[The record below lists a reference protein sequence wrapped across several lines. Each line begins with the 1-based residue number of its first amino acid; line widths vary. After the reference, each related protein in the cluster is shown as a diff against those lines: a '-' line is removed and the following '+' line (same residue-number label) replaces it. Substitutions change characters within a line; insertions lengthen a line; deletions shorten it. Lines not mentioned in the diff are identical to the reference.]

1 MEDIT
6 NIIFIKGSK
15 QSIVDFINRGLKGCK
30 SKVRIS
36 ADMTGE
42 QIADRLNG
50 HGCPITM
57 RSYLPM
63 PATFFH
69 YDTTEGPLSFGLWY
83 QWGCRDNSDDYDQ
96 DLFHARRQEMYDFLK
111 AHPERFTADEDGNY
125 EYTDY
130 DQALKDIHSELID
143 AYRKYLHRYACAA
156 SYQKR
161 KYGVIGW
168 EEWGLKYYGCP
179 ESVPL
184 DLWKL
189 KCETKEELCLSF
201 QAIDALD
208 YPIAFLKFINGLD
221 GITVYAYGFDDCT
234 CPSWYQYN
242 GRKDEVVWKDALE
255 DPKFEEYKEVLKTQ
269 EDYNPNTVDS
279 ETEYKVLE
287 GYVKNFL
294 KELNESLSENECK

>member
-1 MEDIT
+1 MT
-6 NIIFIKGSK
+6 NIVFIKGAK

-57 RSYLPM
+57 HSYLPM

-96 DLFHARRQEMYDFLK
+96 DLFHARWQEMYDFLK

-168 EEWGLKYYGCP
+168 EEWCMEHYGCP
-179 ESVPL
+179 ENAPL
-184 DLWKL
+184 DIWKL
-189 KCETKEELCLSF
+189 KYETPGELCLSF
-201 QAIDALD
+201 QLIDASD
-208 YPIAFLKFINGLD
+208 YPVSFLRYLNSID
-221 GITVYAYGFDDCT
+221 GVTVYAYGFADNIS
-234 CPSWYQYN
+234 PSWYQYN
-242 GRKDEVVWKDALE
+242 GQKEELVWKGE
-255 DPKFEEYKEVLKTQ
+255 DDDDSVLMA
-269 EDYNPNTVDS
+269 DS
-279 ETEYKVLE
+279 EASYKVLE
-287 GYVKNFL
+287 GYVKEFL
-294 KELNESLSENECK
+294 KELAVPK

>member
-1 MEDIT
+1 MTNQLIDLMADIS

-36 ADMTGE
+36 ADMSGE
-42 QIADRLNG
+42 QISDRLNG

-57 RSYLPM
+57 HAYLPM

-69 YDTTEGPLSFGLWY
+69 YHTTEGPLSFGLWY

-161 KYGVIGW
+161 KYGVVGW
-168 EEWGLKYYGCP
+168 EEWGMKHYGCP
-179 ESVPL
+179 VSVPL

-201 QAIDALD
+201 QLIDPLD
-208 YPIAFLKFINGLD
+208 YPISFLKFINSFE
-221 GITVYAYGFDDCT
+221 GIAVYAYGFSEYY
-234 CPSWYQYN
+234 CPSWFQYN
-242 GRKDEVVWKDALE
+242 GQKDELVWKGDDE
-255 DPKFEEYKEVLKTQ
+255 DSTLLA
-269 EDYNPNTVDS
+269 DS
-279 ETEYKVLE
+279 EASYKVLE
-287 GYVKNFL
+287 GYVKDFL
-294 KELNESLSENECK
+294 RELDESFLENKHK

>member
-1 MEDIT
+1 MT
-6 NIIFIKGSK
+6 NIVFIKGAK

-57 RSYLPM
+57 HAYLPM

-96 DLFHARRQEMYDFLK
+96 DLFHARWQEMYDFLK

-161 KYGVIGW
+161 KYGVVGW
-168 EEWGLKYYGCP
+168 EEWGMKHYGCP
-179 ESVPL
+179 NSVPL

-201 QAIDALD
+201 QLIDPLD
-208 YPIAFLKFINGLD
+208 YPISFLKYMNSTD
-221 GITVYAYGFDDCT
+221 GVTVYAYGFADNIS
-234 CPSWYQYN
+234 PSWYQYN
-242 GRKDEVVWKDALE
+242 GQKEDLDWKEIEE
-255 DPKFEEYKEVLKTQ
+255 DPKYEEYLEAYKKQ
-269 EDYNPNTVDS
+269 PDYNQKIADS
-279 ETEYKVLE
+279 EASYKVLE
-287 GYVKNFL
+287 GYVKEFL
-294 KELNESLSENECK
+294 KELAVPK

>member
-1 MEDIT
+1 MT
-6 NIIFIKGSK
+6 NIVFIKGAK
-15 QSIVDFINRGLKGCK
+15 QSVVDFINRGLKGCK

-36 ADMTGE
+36 ADMSGE

-57 RSYLPM
+57 HSYLPM

-96 DLFHARRQEMYDFLK
+96 DLFHARWQEMYDFLK

-125 EYTDY
+125 ESTDY

-156 SYQKR
+156 SYQKW
-161 KYGVIGW
+161 KYGVVGW
-168 EEWGLKYYGCP
+168 EEWGMKHYGCP
-179 ESVPL
+179 NSVPL

-189 KCETKEELCLSF
+189 KCETEEELCLSF
-201 QAIDALD
+201 QLIDPLD
-208 YPIAFLKFINGLD
+208 YPISFLKYMNSTD
-221 GITVYAYGFDDCT
+221 GVTVYAYGFDYET
-234 CPSWYQYN
+234 YPSWYQYN
-242 GRKDEVVWKDALE
+242 GLKDELVINDVSE
-255 DPKFEEYKEVLKTQ
+255 DPRFEEYKAAYGKQ
-269 EDYNPNTVDS
+269 PDYNPKIADS
-279 ETEYKVLE
+279 EASYKVLE
-287 GYVKNFL
+287 TYVQKFMKNI
-294 KELNESLSENECK
+294 

>member
-57 RSYLPM
+57 HSYLPM

-161 KYGVIGW
+161 MYGVVGW
-168 EEWGLKYYGCP
+168 EEWGMKHYGCP
-179 ESVPL
+179 NSVPL

-201 QAIDALD
+201 QLIDPLD
-208 YPIAFLKFINGLD
+208 YPISFLKYLNSINGV
-221 GITVYAYGFDDCT
+221 TVYAYGFDYET
-234 CPSWYQYN
+234 YPSWYQYN
-242 GRKDEVVWKDALE
+242 GLKDELVWKGDDE
-255 DPKFEEYKEVLKTQ
+255 DSTLMADFEA
-269 EDYNPNTVDS
+269 S
-279 ETEYKVLE
+279 YKVLE
-287 GYVKNFL
+287 GYVQDF
-294 KELNESLSENECK
+294 LNELDS

>member
-143 AYRKYLHRYACAA
+143 AYCKYLHRYACAA

-255 DPKFEEYKEVLKTQ
+255 DPKF
-269 EDYNPNTVDS
+269 
-279 ETEYKVLE
+279 
-287 GYVKNFL
+287 
-294 KELNESLSENECK
+294 